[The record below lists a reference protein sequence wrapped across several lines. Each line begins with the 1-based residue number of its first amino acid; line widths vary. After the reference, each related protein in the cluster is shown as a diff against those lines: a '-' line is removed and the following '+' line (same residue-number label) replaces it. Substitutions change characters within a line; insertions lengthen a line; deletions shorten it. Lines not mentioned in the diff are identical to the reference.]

1 MNVVQAG
8 SSSIEDTA
16 IAEAVAA
23 AARRVPGVADVASDL
38 STPVVTYGI
47 GKVIWGVAVQHDA
60 DRVVLDIRITALY
73 ERRLSLPDL
82 AATTHVYPTMAL
94 AIQQAAGQYTSGKL
108 RRSRFVRLMLH
119 LPH

>member
-1 MNVVQAG
+1 VVQAG

-82 AATTHVYPTMAL
+82 AGRVRMAAREAVGAL
-94 AIQQAAGQYTSGKL
+94 RAGPVKYLNITVGDL
-108 RRSRFVRLMLH
+108 ITEEV
-119 LPH
+119 